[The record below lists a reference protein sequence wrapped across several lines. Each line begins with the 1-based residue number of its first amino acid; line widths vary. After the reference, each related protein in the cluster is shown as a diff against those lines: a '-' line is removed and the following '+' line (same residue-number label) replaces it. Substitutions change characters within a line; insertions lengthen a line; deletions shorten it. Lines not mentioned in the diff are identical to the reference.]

1 PGSRRCCSTS
11 STCSRPSPR
20 RNWWN
25 SATSACAATAPTS
38 RLEAPRPA
46 ESWRQV
52 CARDYHRRAGIWPV
66 SGRVSMIIRRIDII
80 SAGKIGGIIGA
91 AMGLLAGLFMLV
103 FSGMIGSMVGD
114 GGGFLAVGGGF
125 AAVIILPIIY
135 GIFGFLG
142 TLINALI
149 YNLAAGFVGGV
160 RIETE

>member
-1 PGSRRCCSTS
+1 
-11 STCSRPSPR
+11 
-20 RNWWN
+20 
-25 SATSACAATAPTS
+25 
-38 RLEAPRPA
+38 
-46 ESWRQV
+46 
-52 CARDYHRRAGIWPV
+52 
-66 SGRVSMIIRRIDII
+66 MIIRRIDII